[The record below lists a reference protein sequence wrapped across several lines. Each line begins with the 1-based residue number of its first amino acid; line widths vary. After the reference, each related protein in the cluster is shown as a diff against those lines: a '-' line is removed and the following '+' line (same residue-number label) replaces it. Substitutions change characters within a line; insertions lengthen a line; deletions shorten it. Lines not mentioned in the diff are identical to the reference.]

1 MTDYERKQSEGIDER
16 ENDQVE
22 DENEVSNLLAGA
34 ILVPSSRDSS
44 LFSLDCRLGVPTN
57 SKKSNRPGRVTAAS
71 KDLNRFVATMKI
83 TDC

>member
-1 MTDYERKQSEGIDER
+1 MDRDGM
-16 ENDQVE
+16 
-22 DENEVSNLLAGA
+22 SNLFAGV
-34 ILVPSSRDSS
+34 ILVPSRRDSS